1 MAFSRDMLSRETT
14 LPVQG
19 GTRMKKRLL
28 SLLFMLALCLGL
40 LPATALAAS
49 CL

>member
-1 MAFSRDMLSRETT
+1 MVFSRDMLSRETT
-14 LPVQG
+14 LPAQG

-28 SLLFMLALCLGL
+28 SLLFMLALCRGL